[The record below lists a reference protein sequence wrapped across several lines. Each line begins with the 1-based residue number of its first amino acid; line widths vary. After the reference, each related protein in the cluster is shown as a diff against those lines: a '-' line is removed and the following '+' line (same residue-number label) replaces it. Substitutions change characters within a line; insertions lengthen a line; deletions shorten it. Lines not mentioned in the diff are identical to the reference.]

1 MAAKCNLAGGINC
14 KIKRAGFYPLLG
26 KINLVFRKIDGYLKV
41 ETPQT
46 GTMIKNRVIP
56 AAGQLLLSEPFMLD
70 PNFKR
75 TVVMVCEHIEDGG
88 TVGFI
93 LNRPLKIKVSD
104 ALVDF
109 EGIDN
114 ELFYG
119 GPVAQDTLHYLH
131 RHGDL
136 IEDSM
141 QIIDDI
147 YWGGNFEQLNNMLKA
162 GTIEST
168 DVKFF
173 LGYSGWSPG
182 QLEAEMEDSSWII
195 SQARSQYIFNTSDKE
210 LWKKVLSDMGG
221 EYRQLVNYPED
232 PSMN

>member
-1 MAAKCNLAGGINC
+1 
-14 KIKRAGFYPLLG
+14 
-26 KINLVFRKIDGYLKV
+26 
-41 ETPQT
+41 
-46 GTMIKNRVIP
+46 MIKNIVTP

-75 TVVMVCEHIEDGG
+75 TVVMICEHIEDGG

-93 LNRPLKIKVSD
+93 LNRPLQVKVGD

-109 EGIDN
+109 EGIGN
-114 ELFYG
+114 ELYYG

-141 QIIDDI
+141 KITDDI
-147 YWGGNFEQLNNMLKA
+147 FWGGNFEQLNQLLKA
-162 GTIEST
+162 GTIHSS

-182 QLEAEMEDSSWII
+182 QLVLEMEESSWIV
-195 SQARSQYIFNTSDKE
+195 SQAKAHYIFDIEEKE
-210 LWKKVLSDMGG
+210 LWRTVLSDMGG
-221 EYRQLVNYPED
+221 EYKQIVNYPED
-232 PSMN
+232 PMLN

>member
-1 MAAKCNLAGGINC
+1 
-14 KIKRAGFYPLLG
+14 
-26 KINLVFRKIDGYLKV
+26 
-41 ETPQT
+41 
-46 GTMIKNRVIP
+46 MIKNKVIP
-56 AAGQLLLSEPFMLD
+56 TAGQLLLSEPFMLD

-75 TVVMVCEHIEDGG
+75 TVVMLCEHVEDGG

-109 EGIDN
+109 EGLEN

-131 RHGDL
+131 CHGDL
-136 IEDSM
+136 IDDSM
-141 QIIDDI
+141 PIINDI
-147 YWGGNFEQLNNMLKA
+147 CWGGNFEQLSNLMKA
-162 GTIEST
+162 GTIESK

-182 QLEAEMEDSSWII
+182 QLAAELEENSWIV
-195 SQARSQYIFNTSDKE
+195 SEARTRYIFDIHEKE
-210 LWKKVLSDMGG
+210 LWKTVLSDMGG
-221 EYRQLVNYPED
+221 EYSQIVNYPED
-232 PSMN
+232 PILN